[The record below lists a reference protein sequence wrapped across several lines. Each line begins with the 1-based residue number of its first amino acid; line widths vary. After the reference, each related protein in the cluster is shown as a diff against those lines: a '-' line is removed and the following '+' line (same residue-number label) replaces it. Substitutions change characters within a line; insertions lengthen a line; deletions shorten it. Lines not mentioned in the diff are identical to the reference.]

1 MGNPYAKGHWHPSKG
16 ISLSQFNPIHG
27 FSVNST
33 WREVDV
39 SDAEVR
45 VSTTVLGTDEER
57 KHDTDQCVCPR
68 LVCVKCWGIDMQR

>member
-1 MGNPYAKGHWHPSKG
+1 MGNPYAKGRWHPSKG

-27 FSVNST
+27 FSVIPT

-45 VSTTVLGTDEER
+45 VVQMKREHVTQISVSAQDL
-57 KHDTDQCVCPR
+57 CV
-68 LVCVKCWGIDMQR
+68 